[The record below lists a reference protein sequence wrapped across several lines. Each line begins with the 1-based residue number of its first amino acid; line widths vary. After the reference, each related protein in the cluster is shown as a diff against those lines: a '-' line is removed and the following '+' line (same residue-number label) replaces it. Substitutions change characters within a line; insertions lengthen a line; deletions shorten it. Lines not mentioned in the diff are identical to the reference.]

1 MNTKPGVLAVMDAAI
16 GDMEGPVRERR
27 GHKWK
32 LAEARATVERL
43 AEVADAAASK
53 LEEMAREFSRPNFTD
68 RYGDGPDMAFRAR
81 IVRKALADFNGEQ
94 S

>member
-1 MNTKPGVLAVMDAAI
+1 MNTKPGVLAVMD
-16 GDMEGPVRERR
+16 ETST
-27 GHKWK
+27 K
-32 LAEARATVERL
+32 LYADGKHVTAGKLDEARATVERL